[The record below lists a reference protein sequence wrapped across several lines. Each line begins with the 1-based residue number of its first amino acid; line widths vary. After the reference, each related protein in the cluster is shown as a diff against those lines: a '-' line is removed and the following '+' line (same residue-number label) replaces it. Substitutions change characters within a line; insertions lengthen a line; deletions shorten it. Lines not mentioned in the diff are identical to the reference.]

1 MIKPFSS
8 CLSIIFLSCIQE
20 PLVGQSLSRVWHF
33 ETPWTVGRQASLSF
47 TISNLCPLSRWYHPS
62 ISSSVIL
69 SSCLSSFQAL
79 GSFPV
84 SQLFTSGGRSI
95 GASAAAWVLPM
106 NIQGWF
112 PLGLTGLISLQ
123 SMGLSKLL
131 STWMNVNLGVQ
142 YLSFYED
149 FVFLESFRF
158 TADSYIPLAPHIHS
172 LSHHQHSAP
181 NSAIC

>member
-1 MIKPFSS
+1 MYPRTSCRTVAKS
-8 CLSIIFLSCIQE
+8 CLTLWNPVDCRTPGFPVLHHLKPVPTESVMPSVHLFLCH
-20 PLVGQSLSRVWHF
+20 PLL
-33 ETPWTVGRQASLSF
+33 L
-47 TISNLCPLSRWYHPS
+47 
-62 ISSSVIL
+62 
-69 SSCLSSFQAL
+69 LSSFQAS

-95 GASAAAWVLPM
+95 GASAAASVLPM

-158 TADSYIPLAPHIHS
+158 TADSHIPLAPHIHY